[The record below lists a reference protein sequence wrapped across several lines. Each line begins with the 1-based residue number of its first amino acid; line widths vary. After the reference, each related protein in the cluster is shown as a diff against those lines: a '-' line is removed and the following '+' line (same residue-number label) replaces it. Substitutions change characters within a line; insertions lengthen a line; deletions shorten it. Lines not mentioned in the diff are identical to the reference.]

1 MSESNMPSEGNAP
14 MTGEENAPAP
24 APDFPTEFTLSSRT
38 GAIVVTTTEV
48 GLPRAISVER
58 DRLREDPELLAAE
71 ILRLCRQSATRA
83 ASARRAQLQAA
94 GLAPELLAL
103 TGLPTTEQVTRQEY
117 VEEQEYETEPDSWL
131 RPI

>member
-1 MSESNMPSEGNAP
+1 MSEGNSVPVASS
-14 MTGEENAPAP
+14 
-24 APDFPTEFTLSSRT
+24 DFPTEFTLSSRT
-38 GAIVVTTTEV
+38 GSIVVTTTEQ
-48 GLPRAISVER
+48 GLPRALSVER

-71 ILRLCRQSATRA
+71 ILRLCRQSAARA
-83 ASARRAQLQAA
+83 GIERRAQLKAA

-103 TGLPTTEQVTRQEY
+103 TGLPTMEEVTRQEY

>member
-1 MSESNMPSEGNAP
+1 MKIDDIP
-14 MTGEENAPAP
+14 
-24 APDFPTEFTLSSRT
+24 FPTEFTMASRT
-38 GAIVVTTTEV
+38 GSIVVSTTEQ

-58 DRLREDPELLAAE
+58 DQLRNDPEQLAAE
-71 ILRLCRQSATRA
+71 ILRLCKQSANRA
-83 ASARRAQLQAA
+83 GLERRAQLRAA

-103 TGLPTTEQVTRQEY
+103 TGLPTVEEVTRQEF